1 MYHTEL
7 GKGPNYQLKWKEGRQ
22 EQGSQGY
29 AVGGVTWMFQF
40 KFLILWWWRHIPGSS
55 GKV

>member
-1 MYHTEL
+1 MYRTEL

-29 AVGGVTWMFQF
+29 AVSGVTWMFQF

-55 GKV
+55 RKV